1 MNLDNQGV
9 VSGTFLRQRW
19 VLFLVDGGI
28 YLTESF
34 YKWYFI
40 TMEYTTPPQK
50 YWIYRKINAW
60 DDQEVW
66 TLVGKATE
74 FLDQMGILYDRG
86 WIFLCREGDN
96 SYSISMTI
104 FGYNPKLS
112 LWNWILSYFV
122 ILLL

>member
-66 TLVGKATE
+66 TLVGNATE
-74 FLDQMGILYDRG
+74 FWTKWAYFMIGDGYFYVGRVIIVTVFPWQ
-86 WIFLCREGDN
+86 FLVITQ
-96 SYSISMTI
+96 SYRYETE
-104 FGYNPKLS
+104 Y
-112 LWNWILSYFV
+112 
-122 ILLL
+122 